1 MIYIKLDEDKN
12 LVTTVWEPIYRGE
25 HLNQKIRYLVPLMVD
40 EVDMLTATV
49 FLNYIRSDGE
59 PDIVILERQEDKYN
73 ESYYQYV
80 LPVTCKLS
88 KYPGEVVTWMQIY
101 SGVPSDATIVK
112 SGENIIQITESK
124 DMDYYIG
131 DYRGDKQLTALYQM
145 KKELDDGLSEVNE
158 AVEESNTA
166 MDEGFAQVTEKLEAL
181 TVEKA
186 DNIVFDSED
195 STIQLTANGE
205 PIGDKITVSVY
216 DGRLIKEMRI
226 TTDGELLVF
235 FDDDSI
241 QNLGK
246 IVGDDGMVYVPHIDA
261 HKILSFTIEDEAGE
275 IPDPVDLN
283 PSDEWSGIDGSD
295 IETDYVWES
304 IEDDLGNSASNAS
317 PEFQEGIGD

>member
-25 HLNQKIRYLVPLMVD
+25 HLNQKIRYLVPLVVD

-49 FLNYIRSDGE
+49 FLNYLRADGE

-101 SGVPSDATIVK
+101 SGTPSDATIVK

-145 KKELDDGLSEVNE
+145 KKDLDDGLSEVND
-158 AVEESNTA
+158 AVEETNTA
-166 MDEGFAQVTEKLEAL
+166 MDEGFAQVNESLEAL
-181 TVEKA
+181 TIAKA

-205 PIGDKITVSVY
+205 PIGDKIVVSVY

-261 HKILSFTIEDEAGE
+261 HKILSFTIEGEAGDV
-275 IPDPVDLN
+275 PDPVDLN
-283 PSDEWSGIDGSD
+283 PSDEWSDIDDEEEQGVV
-295 IETDYVWES
+295 TDYVWES
-304 IEDDLGNSASNAS
+304 IED
-317 PEFQEGIGD
+317 E